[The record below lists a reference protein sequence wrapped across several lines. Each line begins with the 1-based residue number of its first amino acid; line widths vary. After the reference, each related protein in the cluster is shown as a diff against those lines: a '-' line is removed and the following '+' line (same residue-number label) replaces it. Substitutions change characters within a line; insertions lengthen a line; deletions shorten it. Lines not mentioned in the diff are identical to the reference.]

1 MASSENQSAI
11 ETWRRRVESHHAQSR
26 AVMDEAAL
34 SGDFWRSLAPSF
46 RADPRR
52 TDDEALNIIS
62 ELAESCDSLL
72 DVGGGAGRFAVALAL
87 AGKAATVVDPS
98 ESMLE
103 QLREAADEAGATDN
117 VTAVFADWEVADANP
132 ADAVL
137 CSHVVYGVAE
147 IEPFVR
153 KLIAHA
159 RRRVIMLSFVD
170 SPQASVAPLWEPV
183 HGARRVN
190 LPALPE
196 LMGVLWEMG
205 VYPNV
210 RMLTPNPPQTFES
223 EDAALE
229 ELARR
234 LFVGESADARARLEA
249 AASDFLERTADG
261 NLRIIGA
268 KPSRQGAIWWD
279 ADGGAQA
286 SGLGD

>member
-1 MASSENQSAI
+1 MASFNNQSAA
-11 ETWRRRVESHHAQSR
+11 ESWRRRVESHHAQSR

-52 TDDEALNIIS
+52 TDDEALNVIS

-87 AGKAATVVDPS
+87 GGKRTTVVDPS

-103 QLREAADEAGATDN
+103 QLREAADEAGADN
-117 VTAVFADWEVADANP
+117 VTAVPADWESAEAEP

-183 HGARRVN
+183 HGERRVN

-205 VYPNV
+205 VYPNI
-210 RMLTPNPPQTFES
+210 RMLTPTPPQTFES
-223 EDAALE
+223 EEAAAD

-234 LFVGESADARARLEA
+234 LFAGENSDARARLEA

-261 NLRIIGA
+261 GLRIIGA
-268 KPSRQGAIWWD
+268 KQSRQGAIWWD
-279 ADGGAQA
+279 ADGGAQ
-286 SGLGD
+286 SRRGDG

>member
-1 MASSENQSAI
+1 MASFNNQSAA
-11 ETWRRRVESHHAQSR
+11 ETWRRRVERHHAQSR

-52 TDDEALNIIS
+52 TDDEALNVIS

-103 QLREAADEAGATDN
+103 QLREAADEGGADN
-117 VTAVFADWEVADANP
+117 VTAVPADWESAEAEP

-183 HGARRVN
+183 HGERRVN

-205 VYPNV
+205 VYPNI
-210 RMLTPNPPQTFES
+210 RMLTPTPPQTFES
-223 EDAALE
+223 EEAAAD

-234 LFVGESADARARLEA
+234 LFAGENSDARARLEA

-268 KPSRQGAIWWD
+268 KQSRQGAIWWD
-279 ADGGAQA
+279 ADGGA
-286 SGLGD
+286 